1 MAVQEETAPWKQW
14 CLEHT
19 CTLLQRKFPNS
30 AIWIVRPSR
39 MLRCLFSCY
48 HNFVQSSLI
57 GTPSYNSTYGCLPQL
72 EGLLKDAVQR
82 VIRKGQLDM
91 DVRNALQLPIILI
104 GFSKGCVV
112 LNQITHELVNYLIP
126 DSPRLQLPMYGHSLY
141 RSRLLNYSQSTPS
154 IPSETRSTLSASGGS
169 GWNDWHTGRGQRS
182 QPSSP
187 SIRRNDRL
195 SSTEVSPDAA
205 RKRFASPESSHR
217 PKRIASAGASPQKER
232 VTTPEIS
239 RRNDRL
245 ASPEISCRTERLAS
259 PEISRRSNR
268 LASPEISRGYDRP
281 ASPEISRRNERL
293 GSPEIS
299 RRNERLSS
307 PEIPRRYERVPER
320 VPSLDIPHLN
330 ESLSGS
336 ELSQRNERLNSP
348 EVFERMY
355 SESGRS
361 RSRLSSTSSTKSER
375 GYTSD
380 SSRSSLP
387 PFRSSSF
394 GASASKHIIT
404 PSEDDI
410 RNLTEFLRRIKA
422 IYWLDAGHSGGQGAW
437 VTDSELLSMLAS
449 LGSEIHVHVTPQQ
462 ICDPHRVWIGEE
474 EREFV
479 DKLRAFGASVFERV
493 HFEQEERSTERHFG
507 VLDEF

>member
-14 CLEHT
+14 CLEYT
-19 CTLLQRKFPNS
+19 CSLLQRKFPNS

-39 MLRCLFSCY
+39 MLRYLFSCY

-57 GTPSYNSTYGCLPQL
+57 GIPSYNSTYGCLPQL

-82 VIRKGQLDM
+82 VIRKGELDM
-91 DVRNALQLPIILI
+91 DVRDVLELPIVLI

-112 LNQITHELVNYLIP
+112 LNQIIHELVNYLIP
-126 DSPRLQLPMYGHSLY
+126 DSPRLQSRMYGHSLY
-141 RSRLLNYSQSTPS
+141 RSRQHNYSQSTPS
-154 IPSETRSTLSASGGS
+154 IPSETRSTLSSSRGS
-169 GWNDWHTGRGQRS
+169 GWNNWHIGPGQRS

-187 SIRRNDRL
+187 SIRRNERIL
-195 SSTEVSPDAA
+195 STEVPPLSPDAT
-205 RKRFASPESSHR
+205 RKRLASPESNHR
-217 PKRIASAGASPQKER
+217 PKRIASAGASRQKER
-232 VTTPEIS
+232 VNTPEIPRRNERPASTEISPRNDRLASPVVSHRNERLASPEIS

-245 ASPEISCRTERLAS
+245 ASPEISCRNEHLGSEISHHNERLAS
-259 PEISRRSNR
+259 PEI
-268 LASPEISRGYDRP
+268 P
-281 ASPEISRRNERL
+281 RRNERV
-293 GSPEIS
+293 G
-299 RRNERLSS
+299 
-307 PEIPRRYERVPER
+307 
-320 VPSLDIPHLN
+320 LDIPRLN
-330 ESLSGS
+330 ESLSGP
-336 ELSQRNERLNSP
+336 ELTYRNERLNSP
-348 EVFERMY
+348 EVFERMC
-355 SESGRS
+355 SESGKS

-375 GYTSD
+375 GYTPEYD
-380 SSRSSLP
+380 SSHTSLP

-422 IYWLDAGHSGGQGAW
+422 FYWLDAGHSGGHGAW

-462 ICDPHRVWIGEE
+462 ICDPHRMWIGEE
-474 EREFV
+474 EKEFV
-479 DKLRAFGASVFERV
+479 EKLRVFGASVFERV
-493 HFEQEERSTERHFG
+493 HFEQEERSIERHFA